1 MPTPK
6 NKTYLRLLIKIFV
19 LTFFFAQPCFG
30 QNLEDNITQAW
41 KDLKN
46 QLQRRADIVPNL
58 TIALANSK
66 HVLQNESKRA
76 RSISTHLFRILD
88 SLQIPDSASLFF
100 ASHLNIELTGALA
113 RMLVTLEGDQ
123 DLKNTL
129 VVRELQT
136 NLEAVENRLKL
147 AKVNYN
153 NACRKA
159 HRQDLLFEKI
169 IKTNVPQTR

>member
-1 MPTPK
+1 MTF
-6 NKTYLRLLIKIFV
+6 YFV
-19 LTFFFAQPCFG
+19 QPCFG

-41 KDLKN
+41 KDLKS

-76 RSISTHLFRILD
+76 RSISTHLFHILD
-88 SLQIPDSASLFF
+88 TLQIPDSASLFS
-100 ASHLNIELTGALA
+100 ASHLDIQLTGALA
-113 RMLVTLEGDQ
+113 RILVTLERDKE
-123 DLKNTL
+123 LKNTL

-136 NLEAVENRLKL
+136 NLEAVENRLEL
-147 AKVNYN
+147 AKLNYN